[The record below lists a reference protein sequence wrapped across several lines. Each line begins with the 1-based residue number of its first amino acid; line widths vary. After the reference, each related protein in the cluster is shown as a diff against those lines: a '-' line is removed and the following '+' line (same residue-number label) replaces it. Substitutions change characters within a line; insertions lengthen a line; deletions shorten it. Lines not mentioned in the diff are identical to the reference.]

1 MTIKESYNIAGLPTT
16 NGRPDMKDNIAEI
29 DALAVTR
36 LKEAGVVIFGKTN
49 VPLNLADFQSYNEV
63 YGTTN
68 SPWDLKRGPGGSSG
82 GSAAAL
88 AAGLCGFESGSDIGG
103 SIRNPSHFCGVFG
116 HKPTWGLLPPR
127 GHALPGLLVQPD
139 LSVIGP
145 LARSAADLEAG
156 VMAMAGPDELDG
168 IGLKSTCPDRVIRNW
183 VITRSRS
190 G

>member
-1 MTIKESYNIAGLPTT
+1 MGPLYGVPMTIKESYNIAGLPTT

-88 AAGLCGFESGSDIGG
+88 AAGL
-103 SIRNPSHFCGVFG
+103 RVRVGVRHRRFYS
-116 HKPTWGLLPPR
+116 KPVSFLRCLRTQ
-127 GHALPGLLVQPD
+127 AD
-139 LSVIGP
+139 MGP
-145 LARSAADLEAG
+145 APTARSRLAG
-156 VMAMAGPDELDG
+156 SLGAAGPFG
-168 IGLKSTCPDRVIRNW
+168 DRPA
-183 VITRSRS
+183 
-190 G
+190 GA